1 MSAAFRYFNQQ
12 ARQNMSNEIQ
22 LTDANFEAEVVKS
35 DKPVLVDFWAPWCG
49 PCRMIG
55 PVIEQLAAEYAGKVK
70 VCKLNTDEA
79 QDTAGKYQISAI
91 PTILLFKDG
100 QVKHQLVGLQP
111 KEELKKYLDELLG

>member
-1 MSAAFRYFNQQ
+1 
-12 ARQNMSNEIQ
+12 MSNEIQ
-22 LTDANFEAEVVKS
+22 LTDATFEAEVVKS

-55 PVIEQLAAEYAGKVK
+55 PVIDQLAAEYAGRVK

-79 QDTAGKYQISAI
+79 QDTASKYQISAI

-111 KEELKKYLDELLG
+111 KEELKKYLEELLG